1 MLCRILLKSL
11 DLAIK
16 KIFDNKMELKP
27 ERKNKPKKEP
37 EVSYEFTES
46 EKGENELNLAFDI
59 LFDEVVQTQNSAKEL
74 STS

>member
-1 MLCRILLKSL
+1 MTLHRP
-11 DLAIK
+11 K
-16 KIFDNKMELKP
+16 KN
-27 ERKNKPKKEP
+27 KKEP
-37 EVSYEFTES
+37 DISYEFTES

>member
-1 MLCRILLKSL
+1 MTVLCRILLKSL

-27 ERKNKPKKEP
+27 KKKKKEP
-37 EVSYEFTES
+37 EVVYEFTES

-59 LFDEVVQTQNSAKEL
+59 LFDEVLNTQKSAKEL
-74 STS
+74 STL

>member
-1 MLCRILLKSL
+1 
-11 DLAIK
+11 
-16 KIFDNKMELKP
+16 MELKP

-59 LFDEVVQTQNSAKEL
+59 LFDEVNQTQKSAKEL
-74 STS
+74 STL